1 MQERQ
6 VWEALSVFESHDYV
20 GKWYKG
26 RHGRILNA
34 TRTREII
41 SCFTQGREY
50 FASAK
55 VAASSVRPLLL
66 YYGALSLGRGLILLL
81 DRTKSEAS
89 LKPSHG
95 LEAVDWQN
103 TLAGGIEKVLELGI
117 RATSGTF
124 SELAAATG
132 NLQFTACWSAPALN
146 LGHYHVRF
154 AIPKFCTDE
163 SVITLDDLVSRDH
176 RFLALYES
184 TTGRKGRVHLSEIVA
199 DSTGIEISIFRF
211 GEASERDWVESRFGW
226 PDGTVV
232 EQRQSARRLPIP
244 NFAVRL
250 AGTDLNFL
258 KPLLPATQYTKG
270 DGMFVLQDFA
280 NGDRMSELLR
290 TFLLSYFLG
299 MLVRYFPSRWIA
311 LLRNEKGD
319 AAQPMLMA
327 AVNAIEH
334 DLPRLVSASLA

>member
-20 GKWYKG
+20 GKWYKA
-26 RHGRILNA
+26 RHGRELNA
-34 TRTREII
+34 ARTREII

-66 YYGALSLGRGLILLL
+66 YYGALSLSRGVILLL
-81 DRTKSEAS
+81 DPTKREAS

-95 LEAVDWQN
+95 LEVVDWTN
-103 TLAGGIEKVLELGI
+103 TLAGGIGKVLDLGI

-124 SELAAATG
+124 SELATATG
-132 NLQFTACWSAPALN
+132 NLQFTGWWSAPTMS
-146 LGHYHVRF
+146 LGQYHVRL
-154 AIPKFCTDE
+154 ANPKFCSDG

-176 RFLALYES
+176 RFLALYEI

-199 DSTGIEISIFRF
+199 DAAGIEISIFPVGGAFDR
-211 GEASERDWVESRFGW
+211 EVVETKFGW
-226 PDGTVV
+226 PSGTVV
-232 EQRQSARRLPIP
+232 QERPSAKRLPIP
-244 NFAVRL
+244 NFTVQL
-250 AGTDLNFL
+250 AGADLNAL

-280 NGDRMSELLR
+280 NGDRLSELLR

-334 DLPRLVSASLA
+334 DLPQLVSASLA